1 VNTTTKVSVIIP
13 NYNHSHFLKQRIGS
27 VLNQTCQDFEIIIL
41 DDCSTDNS
49 VQVIEEYRHHP
60 KISAIVINTEN
71 SGSTFL
77 QWRKGIEM
85 ARGEWIWIAE
95 SDDWCEKTF
104 LETLLEYT
112 DESAVISSCQSIT
125 VSHDG
130 SILWQTNSDK
140 LIDKLD
146 GKAFFKKHWT
156 SNLIPN
162 ASMAIFRRKAYD
174 EIEKYFLKYRH
185 IGDFVFWCELS
196 LKGNALVSGKK
207 LNYFRKHPLDVQ
219 TKAIVS
225 GAWHYEKLEL
235 IEEFFSL
242 GVINE
247 EVKRKTFSDSY
258 KQYLLSGQS
267 IAKEHRR
274 SLVKKYYS
282 KLGGKLYLI
291 LTKYLCFS
299 LLKKI
304 ASSLRNYLNT

>member
-1 VNTTTKVSVIIP
+1 MNTTTNVSVIIP
-13 NYNHSHFLKQRIGS
+13 NYNHSHFLKQRIES

-49 VQVIEEYRHHP
+49 VRVIEEYRHHP
-60 KISAIVINTEN
+60 KISAIVVNTEN

-77 QWRKGIEM
+77 QWKKGIEM

-104 LETLLEYT
+104 LETVLEYT
-112 DESAVISSCQSIT
+112 EGSTVISSCQSIV

-140 LIDKLD
+140 LTDKLE
-146 GKAFFKKHWT
+146 GKVFFGKHWT
-156 SNLIPN
+156 TNLIPN
-162 ASMAIFRRKAYD
+162 ASMTIFRRKAYD

-219 TKAIVS
+219 SKAIVS

-235 IEEFFSL
+235 VDEFSSIGL
-242 GVINE
+242 INE
-247 EVKRKTFSDSY
+247 EVKRKTLSDSY
-258 KQYLLSGQS
+258 RQYLLYRHNIDRKQRKLLK
-267 IAKEHRR
+267 KEYHA
-274 SLVKKYYS
+274 
-282 KLGGKLYLI
+282 KLGSKIYFAY
-291 LTKYLCFS
+291 TRFWCFS

-304 ASSLRNYLNT
+304 STSLRNYLNK